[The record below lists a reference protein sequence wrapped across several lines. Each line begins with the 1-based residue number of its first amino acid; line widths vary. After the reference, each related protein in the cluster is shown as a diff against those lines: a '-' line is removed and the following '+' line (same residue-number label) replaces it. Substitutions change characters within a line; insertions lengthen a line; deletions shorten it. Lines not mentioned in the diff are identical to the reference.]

1 MRSYP
6 HSKLTVIRMSRS
18 DVFLDLGTAGAI
30 NLTASAGVSLNAVDR
45 QSSVAYKTSDRCLLS
60 LRDICA

>member
-1 MRSYP
+1 
-6 HSKLTVIRMSRS
+6 MSRS
-18 DVFLDLGTAGAI
+18 DVFLELGTAGAI